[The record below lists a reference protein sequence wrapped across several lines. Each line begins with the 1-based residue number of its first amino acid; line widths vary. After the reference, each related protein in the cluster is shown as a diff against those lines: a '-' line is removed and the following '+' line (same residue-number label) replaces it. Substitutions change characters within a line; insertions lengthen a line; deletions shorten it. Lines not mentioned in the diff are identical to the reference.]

1 MHLFLLL
8 KDVYIFKKY
17 LFLYLLWYIFYLL
30 IDTYVICNTISI
42 MHNDHNLLS
51 TYDMIWLI

>member
-17 LFLYLLWYIFYLL
+17 LFLYLLWCIFYLL

-51 TYDMIWLI
+51 TYDMI